1 MLMTVT
7 GGAGRLGNALV
18 RVLLERGH
26 RVRVL
31 EPGEGPVPP
40 SLAGLSN
47 IELVRG
53 SVLDP
58 EVVARIVQ
66 GAEVVYHVAA
76 KVHLN
81 KDRDGSLYAVNVR
94 GTDHIVRAVA
104 KTGGKLVHCSSHHAL
119 DREPLHVPLDEL
131 RPLALHEPC
140 DYHRT
145 KAQAEELVLQAVARR
160 EVDAVIVN
168 PATMIG
174 PWDFEPS
181 MMGRALLSLAKREL
195 PAVIDALTD
204 YVDVRD
210 VAEGMITAAE
220 KGVRGERYL
229 LSGEVLSLAQVLEAW
244 GNITGVPQPRLCL
257 PVWAAWAFI
266 PAAAVWSMVSG
277 KPAELT
283 PGLLRAA
290 VGNSAVSQAKSRA
303 ALGWNPRPVRTSLQD
318 SYTFFVEQG
327 WLTPSAPRRPLA
339 QAG

>member
-1 MLMTVT
+1 MVVTVT

-18 RVLLERGH
+18 RLLVEQGH

-31 EPGEGPVPP
+31 EPGQGPVPA
-40 SLAGLSN
+40 SLAGVPN
-47 IELVRG
+47 VDLVRG

-58 EVVARIVQ
+58 DCVARLVE
-66 GAEVVYHVAA
+66 GSEVVYHVAA
-76 KVHLN
+76 KVHLD

-94 GTDHIVRAVA
+94 GTDHMLRAVA
-104 KTGGKLVHCSSHHAL
+104 RTGKKLVHCSSHHAL
-119 DREPLHVPLDEL
+119 DREPLNVPLDEA
-131 RPLALHEPC
+131 RPLALSEPC

-145 KAQAEELVLQAVARR
+145 KAQAEELVLQAVARG

-168 PATMIG
+168 PATMVG
-174 PWDFEPS
+174 PWDYEPS

-210 VAEGMITAAE
+210 VAEGMMTAAE

-229 LSGEVLSLAQVLEAW
+229 LSGEVMTLAQVLELW
-244 GNITGVPQPRLCL
+244 GQITGVPQPRLCL
-257 PVWAAWAFI
+257 PVWAAWAFV
-266 PAAAVWSMVSG
+266 PAAAVWAKVSG

-290 VGNSAVSQAKSRA
+290 VGNREVSQAKARA
-303 ALGWNPRPVRTSLQD
+303 ALGWNPRPVHTSLQD

-327 WLTPSAPRRPLA
+327 WLSPRPLA
-339 QAG
+339 AAG

>member
-18 RVLLERGH
+18 RLLVERGH

-31 EPGEGPVPP
+31 EPGEGPLPG
-40 SLAGLSN
+40 LAGVPN
-47 IELVRG
+47 VELVRG

-58 EVVARIVQ
+58 EVVARVVQ
-66 GAEVVYHVAA
+66 DAEVVYHVAA
-76 KVHLN
+76 KVHLD

-94 GTDHIVRAVA
+94 GTDHMVRAVA
-104 KTGGKLVHCSSHHAL
+104 KTGKKLVHCSSHHAL
-119 DREPLHVPLDEL
+119 DREPLDVPLDEA
-131 RPLALHEPC
+131 RPLALHDPC

-168 PATMIG
+168 PATMVG

-181 MMGRALLSLAKREL
+181 MLGRALLLLAKREL

-210 VAEGMITAAE
+210 VAEGMVTAAE

-229 LSGEVLSLAQVLEAW
+229 LSGEVLSLAEVLGLW
-244 GNITGVPQPRLCL
+244 GEITGVAQPRLCL
-257 PVWAAWAFI
+257 PVWAAWAFV

-277 KPAELT
+277 KPPELT

-290 VGNSAVSQAKSRA
+290 VGNRAVSQDKARA
-303 ALGWNPRPVRTSLQD
+303 ALGWNPRSMRTSLAD
-318 SYTFFVEQG
+318 TYTFFVEQG
-327 WLTPSAPRRPLA
+327 WLTDKSRPRPLA
-339 QAG
+339 AAG